1 MNREVHVRL
10 WESAGVRFH
19 CATHLPPCLR
29 ERERCP
35 RRHRPI
41 HQLLQLAP
49 AALKPSS
56 SNSGRG
62 VLRIAASAFGQSSL
76 TPQGPLK
83 NYRDLF
89 RSTAPALSDPRS
101 GVSGGALSKSISRAA
116 KYSRV
121 ACSATFGSGTSRAL
135 LALPITSAGAH
146 SPRHGASLASASA
159 CVRPGSP
166 SMPSSRQAGS
176 P

>member
-1 MNREVHVRL
+1 MNREVHVRF

-19 CATHLPPCLR
+19 CATHLPACLR
-29 ERERCP
+29 EHERCP
-35 RRHRPI
+35 RRHRPM

-62 VLRIAASAFGQSSL
+62 VLRIAASAFGRSSL

-89 RSTAPALSDPRS
+89 RSRGPALASSWRSPFVVFDTERPRHRLVASVRKSFRAPVSGCLATKEARASTRRWRSDPR
-101 GVSGGALSKSISRAA
+101 
-116 KYSRV
+116 
-121 ACSATFGSGTSRAL
+121 
-135 LALPITSAGAH
+135 
-146 SPRHGASLASASA
+146 
-159 CVRPGSP
+159 
-166 SMPSSRQAGS
+166 PSSCRTPAKASPAGS
-176 P
+176 DP